1 MPIIKLNEARPGM
14 IVSKNVMNCAGELF
28 NGSTDILLIPSNTE
42 IKERHIDIMRS
53 WGVKEFEVEHCQKPE
68 QATLLEVAV
77 IRSEIKSRFYFP
89 NESDPIFNEIMRVL
103 VKREV
108 EKKEQQDQA
117 HALSKLC

>member
-1 MPIIKLNEARPGM
+1 M
-14 IVSKNVMNCAGELF
+14 IVSKNVMNCAGEQF

>member
-1 MPIIKLNEARPGM
+1 M